1 MDAKYRVNLNP
12 RTPGAQGPTF
22 VGNPRVPKGQTYA
35 AAPETSDYLQLAPS
49 EAEPGIR

>member
-1 MDAKYRVNLNP
+1 MNLNP
-12 RTPGAQGPTF
+12 RTPGRAGPD
-22 VGNPRVPKGQTYA
+22 VHGQRRACPKGQTFT